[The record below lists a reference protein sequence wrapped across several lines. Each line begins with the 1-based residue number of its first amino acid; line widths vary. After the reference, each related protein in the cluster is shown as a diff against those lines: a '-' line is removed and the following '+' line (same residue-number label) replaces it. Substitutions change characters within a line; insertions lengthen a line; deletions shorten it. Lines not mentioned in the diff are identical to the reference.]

1 MKIINYFI
9 VLNFFFT
16 ISCTVQIPINKSI
29 STPDYNGRK
38 DVNTPAFRYK
48 LNYVGIATTV
58 IATAGGG
65 YLGYKYLNIA
75 EKYDKSTETVKSV
88 PVANAAIGGLVGLGF
103 ASLTNYLI
111 WKDGQVKYVQSEYDL
126 TKWMGKYDK
135 NQTVLTNTNYQ
146 YLTIIDNN
154 KPSSFIIK
162 TLQDVHDF
170 YKVYKNPSNI
180 DDIVTQSIT
189 NLNREDLLVVNQYY
203 PNSTKKFDLAD
214 RYINLSKNIEECTNA
229 YELFPTQKR
238 TAEIKGI
245 KLIRSVNDA
254 QKYVNKF
261 GLNNYQ
267 NEVELATIATI
278 TNIHQ
283 VEKFKDIFNNTSN
296 VKLLEKQ
303 VVNILGSLNDFEK
316 YLKLFPKP
324 YYLEDIVLKLADKL
338 SQSDVR
344 ELIKKYPHNN
354 FNTELVNK
362 YIQKSNSIEDLIDAS
377 KLYPN
382 HTLNIEKIAFDKI
395 NNAIDADDFLYYFPS
410 SQFKYTAENKLV
422 NYLNQETYSFKSNLD
437 KFDFII
443 KYDVLRNDK
452 GIATVKSV
460 KDELERMKTKYRN
473 NFLNLKENIPNS
485 SKLIF
490 VTFETDKYPAFLAID
505 VLEKC
510 IIVKDNFIP
519 WVTNIHYSGS
529 FGNEGFIIG
538 EWYKEGID
546 NYWWGSTGKDEVTR
560 FIAKTKK
567 LALASFPDITSYK
580 AEYFGSREA
589 DRKERSRS
597 YHNSSSSSS
606 KKDCGCKI
614 KSIKDEGWIIKN
626 GHDTVK
632 FENGYS
638 VDIKYAYGKWRRIR
652 MISDDKYDTYN
663 ELIGKV
669 VEECINIRCK

>member
-1 MKIINYFI
+1 MKIIKYFI
-9 VLNFFFT
+9 VINFFLT

-38 DVNTPAFRYK
+38 EVNTPAFRYK
-48 LNYVGIATTV
+48 LNYVGIASTV

-75 EKYDKSTETVKSV
+75 EKYDKSSETVKSV
-88 PVANAAIGGLVGLGF
+88 PIANAALGGLVGLGF

-111 WKDGQVKYVQSEYDL
+111 WKDGQVKYILTEYDL
-126 TKWMGKYDK
+126 TKWMNKYDK
-135 NQTVLTNTNYQ
+135 NQSVLTNSNYQ

-154 KPSSFIIK
+154 KPNSFIIK

-170 YKVYKNPSNI
+170 NKIYKNPTNI

-214 RYINLSKNIEECTNA
+214 RYINLSKNIDECTNA
-229 YELFPTQKR
+229 YELFPTQR
-238 TAEIKGI
+238 STAEVKGI
-245 KLIRSVNDA
+245 KLIKSVNDA
-254 QKYVNKF
+254 QKYVKKF

-267 NEVELATIATI
+267 NEVELATISTLN
-278 TNIHQ
+278 NINQ
-283 VEKFKDIFNNTSN
+283 VEKFQDIFYNSTN
-296 VKLLEKQ
+296 VKQLEKQ
-303 VVNILGSLNDFEK
+303 VINILSSLNDFDK
-316 YLKLFPKP
+316 YLKLFPNA
-324 YYLEDIVLKLADKL
+324 YYLEDIVLKLSDKL
-338 SQSDVR
+338 SQIDIR
-344 ELIKKYPHNN
+344 ELIKRYPNNN
-354 FNTELVNK
+354 FNTELINK

-382 HTLNIEKIAFDKI
+382 HKLNIEKIAFDKI
-395 NNAIDADDFLYYFPS
+395 INAFDADEFLYYFPIS
-410 SQFKYTAENKLV
+410 NYRSTAEEKLV
-422 NYLNQETYSFKSNLD
+422 NYLNQEMYSFKSNID

-443 KYDVLRNDK
+443 KYDILRNNK

-460 KDELERMKTKYRN
+460 NDELERMKSKYRN
-473 NFLNLKENIPNS
+473 NFLNLNENIPS
-485 SKLIF
+485 SNKLIF
-490 VTFETDKYPAFLAID
+490 VTFKTDKYPAYLAID

-546 NYWWGSTGKDEVTR
+546 NYWWGSSGKDEVSR
-560 FIAKTKK
+560 FISKTKK

-580 AEYFGSREA
+580 AEYFGSRDA

-614 KSIKDEGWIIKN
+614 KSIKDEGWLIKN

-638 VDIKYAYGKWRRIR
+638 VPIKFDSGKWRVLGIFF
-652 MISDDKYDTYN
+652 DDKYDSYQ
-663 ELIGKV
+663 EMMGKV
-669 VEECINIRCK
+669 VEDCIKSRCK